1 MCWSYIKNKFKLYKK
16 DNLNHNMIEQEDF
29 RYKLMK
35 DDYNNFQSDK
45 LHNNFQSDKLHN
57 NFQSDKIYNNFQ
69 SDNDDILNVKNYK
82 KYKNKVNH
90 NHKINNN
97 ISNNNNYEWNNFK
110 IDYI

>member
-1 MCWSYIKNKFKLYKK
+1 
-16 DNLNHNMIEQEDF
+16 MIEQEDF

-45 LHNNFQSDKLHN
+45 LH
-57 NFQSDKIYNNFQ
+57 NNFQ